1 MSIRNARRFFEE
13 NLRRHIDPVRDP
25 YSHNLNA
32 GLVQLA
38 ESLAAELDHVR
49 QELAYVSEQ
58 VAALNDRLDSL
69 APSELP
75 PE

>member
-38 ESLAAELDHVR
+38 ESLAAELERVR
-49 QELAYVSEQ
+49 EERAYVSEQ
-58 VAALNDRLDSL
+58 VAILTDRVNAL
-69 APSELP
+69 APHDLP